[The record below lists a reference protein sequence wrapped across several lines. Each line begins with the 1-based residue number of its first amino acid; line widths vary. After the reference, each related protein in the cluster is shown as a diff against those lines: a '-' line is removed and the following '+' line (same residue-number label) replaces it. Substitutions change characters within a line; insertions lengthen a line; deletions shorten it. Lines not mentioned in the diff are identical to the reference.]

1 MNATSRRPV
10 IGITGP
16 DQGGFAAWVMTALA
30 VFRAGGHPK
39 RVKPESPVA
48 GELLDGLVI
57 GGGTDV
63 DPLHYGEEPEE
74 KSHDK
79 FGWGDW
85 LVSILLYLPRILLAR
100 HSAGDYDPERDQ
112 LEQQLIRHALYTD
125 KPLLGICRG
134 AQLLN
139 VTLGG
144 SLHQSIEH
152 FYSEG
157 TGNVRSVLPSKTVL
171 LTENSRLAA
180 VLDTRRC
187 RVNALHEQ
195 SIKDLGN
202 GVQICAREPSN
213 VVQAIEKS
221 DEPFVIG
228 VQWHPEYM
236 PQSRQQ
242 QGLFR
247 QLVSAA
253 ARNRQRDTA

>member
-1 MNATSRRPV
+1 MSSRPV

-16 DQGGFAAWVMTALA
+16 DQGGFTAWAMTALA
-30 VFRAGGHPK
+30 IYRAGGRPR
-39 RVKPESPVA
+39 RVRPGCPVP
-48 GELLDGLVI
+48 GENLDGVVI

-63 DPLHYGEEPEE
+63 DPLHYGEEPE
-74 KSHDK
+74 DK
-79 FGWGDW
+79 PSGDFGWLDW
-85 LVSILLYLPRILLAR
+85 LVSLLLYLPRILFAR
-100 HSAGDYDPERDQ
+100 HSAGDYDPDRDR
-112 LEQQLIRHALYTD
+112 LEQQLIRDALYTD

-171 LTENSRLAA
+171 LAERSRLAE
-180 VLDTRRC
+180 VLQTRRC

-195 SIKDLGN
+195 SIKDLGA
-202 GVQICAREPSN
+202 GVQVCAREPSD
-213 VVQAIEKS
+213 VVQAIEKT
-221 DEPFVIG
+221 DAAFVIG

-236 PQSRQQ
+236 PQSPQQ

-247 QLVSAA
+247 ELVAT
-253 ARNRQRDTA
+253 ARSRSDGPA

>member
-1 MNATSRRPV
+1 M
-10 IGITGP
+10 TGP
-16 DQGGFAAWVMTALA
+16 DRGGFAAWAMTALA
-30 VFRAGGHPK
+30 VYRAGGSPR
-39 RVKPESPVA
+39 RVRPARP
-48 GELLDGLVI
+48 LDGEQLDGVVI
-57 GGGTDV
+57 GGGSDV

-74 KSHDK
+74 KSADT
-79 FGWGDW
+79 FSWRDW
-85 LVSILLYLPRILLAR
+85 LVSLLLYLPRILFAR

-112 LEQQLIRHALYTD
+112 LEQQLIRHALYAD

-171 LTENSRLAA
+171 LAEGSRLAA
-180 VLDTRRC
+180 VLGVRRC

-195 SIKDLGN
+195 SIKDLGE
-202 GVQICAREPSN
+202 GVQVCAREPSD
-213 VVQAIEKS
+213 VVQAIEKG
-221 DEPFVIG
+221 DELFMIG

-236 PQSRQQ
+236 PQSAQQ

-247 QLVSAA
+247 QLVATA
-253 ARNRQRDTA
+253 GGGRRDQGP

>member
-1 MNATSRRPV
+1 MSHRPV
-10 IGITGP
+10 IGVTGP
-16 DQGGFAAWVMTALA
+16 DKGGFTAWVMTALA
-30 VFRAGGHPK
+30 VYRAGGRPR
-39 RVKPESPVA
+39 RVRPGRPVE
-48 GELLDGLVI
+48 GERLQGLVI

-74 KSHDK
+74 KSPGK
-79 FGWGDW
+79 FSWLDW
-85 LVSILLYLPRILLAR
+85 LVSLMLYLPRILFAR
-100 HSAGDYDPERDQ
+100 HSHGDYDPDRDQ
-112 LEQQLIRHALYTD
+112 LEQQLIRHALYAE

-157 TGNVRSVLPSKTVL
+157 TANVRSVLPSKTVL
-171 LTENSRLAA
+171 LRENSRLAEC
-180 VLDTRRC
+180 LGTRRC

-195 SIKDLGN
+195 SINELGS
-202 GVQICAREPSN
+202 GVQVCAREPSD

-221 DEPFVIG
+221 DDAFVIG

-236 PQSRQQ
+236 PQSPLQQ
-242 QGLFR
+242 SLFR
-247 QLVSAA
+247 RLVETAA
-253 ARNRQRDTA
+253 LWCRDEHS

>member
-1 MNATSRRPV
+1 MSHRPV

-30 VFRAGGHPK
+30 VYRAGGRPR
-39 RVKPESPVA
+39 RVRPGKPVA
-48 GELLDGLVI
+48 GDLLAGVVI

-63 DPLHYGEEPEE
+63 DPLHYGEEPEV
-74 KSHDK
+74 KTRGK
-79 FGWGDW
+79 FGWRDW
-85 LVSILLYLPRILLAR
+85 LVSILLYLPRILFAR
-100 HSAGDYDPERDQ
+100 HSAGDYDPDRDR
-112 LEQQLIRHALYTD
+112 LEQQLIRHALYAD

-171 LTENSRLAA
+171 LAQDSRLAE

-195 SIKDLGN
+195 SIKEVGN
-202 GVQICAREPSN
+202 GVDICAREASH
-213 VVQAIEKS
+213 VVQAIEKN

-236 PQSRQQ
+236 PQSQQQ

-247 QLVSAA
+247 RLVKVAA
-253 ARNRQRDTA
+253 QGRAGDST

>member
-1 MNATSRRPV
+1 MSHRPV

-16 DQGGFAAWVMTALA
+16 DQGGFAAWIMTALA
-30 VFRAGGHPK
+30 VYRGGGRPR
-39 RVKPESPVA
+39 RVRPARPLDGES
-48 GELLDGLVI
+48 LDGLVI

-74 KSHDK
+74 KSRGK
-79 FGWGDW
+79 FGWRDW
-85 LVSILLYLPRILLAR
+85 LVSLLLYLPRILFAR
-100 HSAGDYDPERDQ
+100 HSAGDYDPDRDQ
-112 LEQQLIRHALYTD
+112 LEQQLVRHALYND

-171 LTENSRLAA
+171 LAENSRLAEI
-180 VLDTRRC
+180 LGTRRC

-195 SIKDLGN
+195 SIKDLGD
-202 GVQICAREPSN
+202 GVHICAREPSD
-213 VVQAIEKS
+213 VVQAIEKG
-221 DEPFVIG
+221 DEAFIIG

-236 PQSRQQ
+236 PQSQQQ

-247 QLVSAA
+247 QLVAVAA
-253 ARNRQRDTA
+253 QRRKA